1 MWRGFDVGPTEPGL
15 GRFFERAPVLVAT
28 ATADGYLQELG
39 GAWTATLGWSDEELT
54 ARPFIEFVHPDDREA
69 TLSELEALNTGERVV
84 GFENRYQRHDDGWVW
99 LRWHARSDDDGI
111 YAVAWDVT
119 AEVTD
124 RELVATRTE
133 LLEAITGFQ
142 QQAIT
147 ANVHELS
154 IEQIATAVQR
164 IAEADE
170 VLIAT
175 ILDDGVAPVL
185 RPLAGSP
192 AFLQLARDIADGTTA
207 SEPTGLVA
215 LGEIADLNTMVGAV
229 VRTGEP
235 VRSADVAHDPRRS
248 PQPTGDIAAPNFVG
262 LPLLGNGQLLGVLAV
277 AGVPDVD
284 DHRLKDLL
292 EPVAVTVGSVID
304 QLTAR
309 RIATS
314 TTQMMG
320 RLSNLFSAVIQDL
333 DGIVIVSDPDGT
345 IRFMNSAAEQLL
357 GVSSDEVAGN
367 LTPSMFVAE
376 TGRGGRDGY
385 MTWLLD
391 PGHEPEEWAFL
402 GAGGDTV
409 PVLVRPSVL
418 RDHDGSFDGWVQLG
432 TELTVR
438 YQVLAEQTRSA
449 VLANEIDSLRQRE
462 RELGLLA
469 EGIKYVMSSSTTAD
483 AVQVIRSFAPRIL
496 SDANPSVSAL
506 EQVGD
511 DDGDPIGRAD
521 CWAIRTGAT
530 HVSRPG
536 RSIRCRHLPERGSFA
551 CVPLTDGEHQVATL
565 TVELP
570 PELDPDDTRSRAVQH
585 RAEDVARQ
593 MGIALSYLKLR
604 RSLEYQASA
613 DALTGIGNRRVAE
626 AAIETALAAQ
636 RSAEEEFAILMF
648 DLDGFKAIND
658 DGGHDVGDRV
668 LRDVAGI
675 LSDTIREGDTAAR
688 LGGDEFLVVLRR
700 ITDIDTPRI
709 AELLRHTIQEQV
721 IVQPG
726 VPCTAS
732 VGALHVRVGD
742 VSASQLM
749 ARVDSALYQAKHAG
763 RNCVFVASS
772 EPAHHPME
780 APA

>member
-1 MWRGFDVGPTEPGL
+1 MEGTSSGL
-15 GRFFERAPVLVAT
+15 GTFFDRAPVLAAT
-28 ATADGYLQELG
+28 ATPDGYLQELG
-39 GAWTATLGWSDEELT
+39 GAWSETLGWSPEELKS
-54 ARPFIEFVHPDDREA
+54 RPFIEFVHPDDRDA
-69 TLSELEALNTGERVV
+69 TLAALESLNSGERVA
-84 GFENRYQRHDDGWVW
+84 GFENRYQRRDDGWVW
-99 LRWHARSDDDGI
+99 LRWHSSNDDGI
-111 YAVAWDVT
+111 FAVAWDVT
-119 AEVTD
+119 NEVAT

-133 LLEAITGFQ
+133 LLEAISQFQ
-142 QQAIT
+142 QQAIAT
-147 ANVHELS
+147 ELKERA

-175 ILDDGVAPVL
+175 ILHDDVAPVL

-192 AFLQLARDIADGTTA
+192 AFLQLAHPIADGA
-207 SEPTGLVA
+207 SVAEPTGLVA
-215 LGEIADLNTMVGAV
+215 LGELGDLNTMVGAV
-229 VRTGEP
+229 VRTGEA

-248 PQPTGDIAAPNFVG
+248 PNPSGDIATSNFVG
-262 LPLLGNGQLLGVLAV
+262 LPLIGNGQLLGVLAV
-277 AGVPDVD
+277 AGVADVD
-284 DHRLKDLL
+284 DPRLAELL
-292 EPVAVTVGSVID
+292 EPVAATIGSVLE

-309 RIATS
+309 RTATAA
-314 TTQMMG
+314 TQMMA

-333 DGIVIVSDPDGT
+333 DAIVIVSDPDGT
-345 IRFMNSAAEQLL
+345 IRFINDAAEQLF
-357 GVSSDEVAGN
+357 GVSSDEVSGN
-367 LTPSMFVAE
+367 LAPTTFIAKPAPA
-376 TGRGGRDGY
+376 DQDDY
-385 MTWLLD
+385 LTWLLD
-391 PGHEPEEWAFL
+391 PGHEPREWDFRSAD
-402 GAGGDTV
+402 GQTV
-409 PVLVRPSVL
+409 PILVRPSVL

-432 TELTVR
+432 TELTAR
-438 YQVLAEQTRSA
+438 YQVLAEQTRST
-449 VLANEIDSLRQRE
+449 VLASEIESLRQRE

-469 EGIKYVMSSSTTAD
+469 EGTKYVMSSSTTAD
-483 AVQVIRSFAPRIL
+483 AVRVIRSFAPRIL
-496 SDANPSVSAL
+496 ADAHPTVAAL
-506 EQVGD
+506 DQIGD
-511 DDGDPIGRAD
+511 EHSEPIHRSD

-551 CVPLTDGEHQVATL
+551 CVPLTDGEHQLAVL
-565 TVELP
+565 TVELSQD
-570 PELDPDDTRSRAVQH
+570 LDPEDTRSRAVQH

-604 RSLEYQASA
+604 RSLEYQASN

-648 DLDGFKAIND
+648 DLDGFKTIND

-668 LRDVAGI
+668 LRDVAAI
-675 LSDTIREGDTAAR
+675 LTDSIRDGDTAAR

-700 ITDIDTPRI
+700 ITDVDTPRI
-709 AELLRHTIQEQV
+709 AEHLRRAVQEQV

-742 VSASQLM
+742 VSASDLM
-749 ARVDSALYQAKHAG
+749 SAVDDALYQAKHAG

-772 EPAHHPME
+772 EPAHHTVE
-780 APA
+780 ASA